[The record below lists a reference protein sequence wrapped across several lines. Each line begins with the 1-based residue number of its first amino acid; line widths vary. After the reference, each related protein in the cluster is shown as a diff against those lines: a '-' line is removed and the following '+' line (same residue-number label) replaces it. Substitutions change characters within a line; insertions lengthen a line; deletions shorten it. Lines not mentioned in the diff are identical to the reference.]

1 MSPAE
6 RERLTAVVRD
16 LMSRAAAPRIVADM
30 WAAMLDAAD
39 EDDEFSANEIRRR
52 VTVDGAGLVY
62 IWRQGDPGIDC
73 DPRRAVGAV
82 YTSLRAA
89 GVIER
94 TGRFVQNSDTA
105 GHNGGSTHQLPV
117 WRIVTR
123 AAPEKVAELVTRPV
137 DTVETSWLFE
147 DIQVDGP
154 AAPSYAT
161 W

>member
-30 WAAMLDAAD
+30 WSAMLTVAD
-39 EDDEFSANEIRRR
+39 KADEFSANDVRRIICP
-52 VTVDGAGLVY
+52 DGHSYL
-62 IWRQGDPGIDC
+62 WRQGDPGIDC

-82 YTSLRAA
+82 YNILASA
-89 GVIER
+89 GVIEA
-94 TGRFVQNSDTA
+94 TGQFVQNSDTA
-105 GHNGGSTHQLPV
+105 GHNGGASHQLKV
-117 WRIVTR
+117 WRIVAR
-123 AAPEKVAELVTRPV
+123 AAPEQVAELVTRPA
-137 DTVETSWLFE
+137 DTVETSWLFK

-154 AAPSYAT
+154 AVPSYAT

>member
-16 LMSRAAAPRIVADM
+16 LMSRASAPRIVADT
-30 WAAMLDAAD
+30 WAAMLEVAD
-39 EDDEFSANEIRRR
+39 KADEFSANDVRRIICP
-52 VTVDGAGLVY
+52 DGHTY

-82 YTSLRAA
+82 YNILAAA
-89 GVIER
+89 GVIEA

-105 GHNGGSTHQLPV
+105 GHNGGASHQLKV
-117 WRIVTR
+117 WRIVART
-123 AAPEKVAELVTRPV
+123 APDKVAELVTRPAEARE
-137 DTVETSWLFE
+137 DNWLFG
-147 DIQVDGP
+147 DIEVAGP